1 MTNLPLNN
9 DFNTH
14 RKNLIFYA
22 RGWKIPYEDIEEI
35 VNDTILKALENF
47 DNERGNFES
56 YCRFI
61 LKNQIINFKKSNK
74 DLFLLITIDDKE
86 DILPSDTILFE
97 EIENNILAR
106 KFLEQLKNE
115 LLDDE
120 LILFE
125 EIYRNCEKMEDV
137 NISKASREVS
147 LDPRGWDIF
156 RRIQRKANK
165 IYKNSISRGVGFE
178 FIPEYRFDADQDIQF
193 QLDVRHVPTYG
204 YEKFL
209 SHLNEI
215 QLDKLRKLYN

>member
-74 DLFLLITIDDKE
+74 IYMS
-86 DILPSDTILFE
+86 PGYC
-97 EIENNILAR
+97 
-106 KFLEQLKNE
+106 KN
-115 LLDDE
+115 
-120 LILFE
+120 
-125 EIYRNCEKMEDV
+125 R
-137 NISKASREVS
+137 
-147 LDPRGWDIF
+147 
-156 RRIQRKANK
+156 
-165 IYKNSISRGVGFE
+165 
-178 FIPEYRFDADQDIQF
+178 
-193 QLDVRHVPTYG
+193 
-204 YEKFL
+204 
-209 SHLNEI
+209 
-215 QLDKLRKLYN
+215 